1 MRFDIEWLIQYFL
14 QYAFEAI
21 ILSVRSPEVA
31 AGSVG
36 NEPIRTLIEKFKY
49 TLFHWVYLKIF

>member
-49 TLFHWVYLKIF
+49 TLFH